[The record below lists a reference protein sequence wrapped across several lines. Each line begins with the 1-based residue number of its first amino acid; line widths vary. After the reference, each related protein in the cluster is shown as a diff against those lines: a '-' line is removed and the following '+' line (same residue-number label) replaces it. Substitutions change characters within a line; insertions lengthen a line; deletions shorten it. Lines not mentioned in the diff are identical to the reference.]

1 MDGPAYSPVGSRATL
16 APAPMPKVTVKVPV
30 SVELTDEQLEA
41 AETVNDLVG
50 VVVKTSRSPEVR
62 EVAKRVV
69 DVVKRLRG
77 RRLRRG

>member
-1 MDGPAYSPVGSRATL
+1 
-16 APAPMPKVTVKVPV
+16 MPKVTVKVPV

-50 VVVKTSRSPEVR
+50 VVVRTSHNPEVR

-77 RRLRRG
+77 RRLRGR